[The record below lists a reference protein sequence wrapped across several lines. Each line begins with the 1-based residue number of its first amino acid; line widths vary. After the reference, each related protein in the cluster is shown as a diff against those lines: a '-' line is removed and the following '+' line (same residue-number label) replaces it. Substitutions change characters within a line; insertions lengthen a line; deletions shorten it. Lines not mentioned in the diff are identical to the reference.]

1 MNHRH
6 SVLITLPT
14 ALLGVALVS
23 CGGTTS
29 PPAGSASPSTTAMAG
44 ALGTAQ
50 TTLGRVLVDHRGRT
64 VYVLTA
70 DSPGHSTCNA
80 ACLKFWPPVAATGT
94 TAPASVPGVAATVG
108 VTRSTGGTTM
118 LTAGGWPLYTFAK
131 DTAAGQVHGQGIQAF
146 GGTWYVVAPSGQPV
160 RATAAPTT
168 SGRTGGGGSGGGYGY

>member
-1 MNHRH
+1 MNHTR
-6 SVLITLPT
+6 SVLTALPA

-29 PPAGSASPSTTAMAG
+29 GPTSAPAGSASPTTTAVAG

-64 VYVLTA
+64 VYLLTA

-108 VTRSTGGTTM
+108 VARST
-118 LTAGGWPLYTFAK
+118 
-131 DTAAGQVHGQGIQAF
+131 
-146 GGTWYVVAPSGQPV
+146 
-160 RATAAPTT
+160 
-168 SGRTGGGGSGGGYGY
+168 